1 MFYNY
6 FDFMKEPQNA
16 RDLLDEENSFFQ
28 SPNYLEN
35 SFSQI
40 GNLNADDGVFFSSIL
55 NEKDKSKSFI
65 QDNQKYLN
73 KDIKHEIIN
82 SNIAEKSTNYKTEKN
97 QLFKDDSI
105 LKNDVNNKVED
116 SYKLYSFEEIKQIF
130 QINDF
135 SDIIEKFK
143 DFNFCL
149 CNKKRKKGNSD
160 EIEGVD
166 EQNIICEEK
175 KNSKRGRKCDGKNI
189 REEHNKMSPDN
200 IIKKIKSKI
209 ILYLVKFMNQM
220 IDKNEKEKNKFYK
233 LNYKFINQLKRNKDL
248 QLLKMKIEELLSMK
262 ISPKYKKL
270 GSDFNKNLIMK
281 IKNKT
286 QYVKDYNS
294 IIFILN
300 LKFEE
305 WISLF
310 TYKKTINEI
319 IIEKELDAKDI
330 NIEKMQESLIGVD
343 QILRK
348 MTKENDLF
356 FSYFIFFLYNYEAWF
371 FAKSGRTKKN

>member
-1 MFYNY
+1 
-6 FDFMKEPQNA
+6 
-16 RDLLDEENSFFQ
+16 
-28 SPNYLEN
+28 
-35 SFSQI
+35 
-40 GNLNADDGVFFSSIL
+40 
-55 NEKDKSKSFI
+55 
-65 QDNQKYLN
+65 
-73 KDIKHEIIN
+73 
-82 SNIAEKSTNYKTEKN
+82 
-97 QLFKDDSI
+97 
-105 LKNDVNNKVED
+105 
-116 SYKLYSFEEIKQIF
+116 
-130 QINDF
+130 
-135 SDIIEKFK
+135 
-143 DFNFCL
+143 
-149 CNKKRKKGNSD
+149 
-160 EIEGVD
+160 
-166 EQNIICEEK
+166 
-175 KNSKRGRKCDGKNI
+175 
-189 REEHNKMSPDN
+189 
-200 IIKKIKSKI
+200 
-209 ILYLVKFMNQM
+209 MNQM

-262 ISPKYKKL
+262 ISPKNKKL

-286 QYVKDYNS
+286 QYVKDYKS